1 LIKLLNLPLSCYLLL
16 IEAEECPAAE
26 VASHNPVVAG
36 HLHDAI
42 RVGTTSAVASQ
53 GEVMEAL
60 PTFEVN
66 RVR

>member
-16 IEAEECPAAE
+16 IVAEECTAAE
-26 VASHNPVVAG
+26 VASDNSVVAG

-42 RVGTTSAVASQ
+42 GVRATSTVASQ
-53 GEVMEAL
+53 GEVMQAL
-60 PTFEVN
+60 STFEVN

>member
-1 LIKLLNLPLSCYLLL
+1 LIKLLNLPLSCYFLL
-16 IEAEECPAAE
+16 IVAEEGAAAE
-26 VASHNPVVAG
+26 VASDNSVVAG

-42 RVGTTSAVASQ
+42 GVRATSAVPSK

-60 PTFEVN
+60 STFEVN